1 MKLEMNNQ
9 TALNM
14 VFFGTPQISVFV
26 LEELEKKGIIPS
38 LVVTTPDKP
47 RGRKMKLTPT
57 EVKEWAQV
65 RDIPVMQTE
74 KITPE
79 FIIELNES
87 APKEGW
93 DVFVVAAYG
102 KLLPEKLLEIP
113 KFEVLN
119 VHPSLLPR
127 LRGASP
133 IRGAI
138 LADEKEV
145 GVSIMLIDKEM
156 DHGPI
161 LAQEKVELREWPP
174 HGSELDE
181 TLARKGGEM
190 LGDVLPKWIKG
201 EITPQEQDHGKATF
215 TKKIIK
221 EDGLVDLNDDS
232 YQNLLKI
239 RALEGWPGTYFFI
252 DEKRVKIIDAELEN
266 GELKITR
273 VIPEGKKEMDYDVF
287 LKST

>member
-1 MKLEMNNQ
+1 MKSKMDNQ

-26 LEELEKKGIIPS
+26 LEELENKGIIPS
-38 LVVTTPDKP
+38 LVVTVPDKP
-47 RGRKMKLTPT
+47 RGRKMKLTAP
-57 EVKEWAQV
+57 EVKEWAQE

-79 FIIELNES
+79 FILELKEK
-87 APKEGW
+87 APQNGW

-102 KLLPEKLLEIP
+102 KMLPEKLLEIP

-127 LRGASP
+127 LRGANP

-138 LADEKEV
+138 LEDEKEV

-161 LAQEKVELREWPP
+161 LLQEKVAISEWPP
-174 HGSELDE
+174 RGKELDE
-181 TLARKGGEM
+181 LLARKGGEM

-201 EITPQEQDHGKATF
+201 EITPQEQNHNEATF

-221 EDGLVDLNDDS
+221 EDGLIDLNNDS
-232 YQNLLKI
+232 YKNLLKI
-239 RALEGWPGTYFFI
+239 RALEGWPGTYFFK
-252 DEKRVKIIDAELEN
+252 DDKRIKITDAELEN
-266 GELKITR
+266 GKLKITR
-273 VIPEGKKEMDYDVF
+273 VIPEGKNEMDYEVF
-287 LKST
+287 LKNS